1 MEQAA
6 AVSDGSASTD
16 PRMEAAWRLKSLA
29 ANMAALGKDAQP
41 GAPLNWEEV
50 ADSLGAAF
58 MDLARLHAMLDR
70 VSTVSSGQG
79 CDGTAASAAQQLRV
93 AGAMLDLC
101 RMRAACVGRGGARSL
116 VKTAGGSG
124 NVFERAQAAAD
135 TLAVDDLG
143 GDQIVQVADA
153 ERPAIDVLRGKGVCR
168 RAGELRE
175 AKAAAPEVAAEVA
188 AAAVPPAL
196 AGGGVLSPQ
205 DLVAGAADVALN
217 APAAEE
223 VESTTEAV
231 VETVARHSNATP
243 RFKPRRMKLSDPDL
257 MQTVAPRPAN
267 PTPDLTPA
275 YQGIVLPET
284 GAPTAAF
291 GSGAGGPTKTTPP
304 AEGEEPAEATAPAVS
319 TQPE

>member
-1 MEQAA
+1 
-6 AVSDGSASTD
+6 
-16 PRMEAAWRLKSLA
+16 
-29 ANMAALGKDAQP
+29 
-41 GAPLNWEEV
+41 
-50 ADSLGAAF
+50 

-124 NVFERAQAAAD
+124 NVFERAQASAD
-135 TLAVDDLG
+135 ALTIDDLG
-143 GDQIVQVADA
+143 GDQIVQVADV

-284 GAPTAAF
+284 GAPAAAF

-304 AEGEEPAEATAPAVS
+304 AEGEEPAEAAAPAVS